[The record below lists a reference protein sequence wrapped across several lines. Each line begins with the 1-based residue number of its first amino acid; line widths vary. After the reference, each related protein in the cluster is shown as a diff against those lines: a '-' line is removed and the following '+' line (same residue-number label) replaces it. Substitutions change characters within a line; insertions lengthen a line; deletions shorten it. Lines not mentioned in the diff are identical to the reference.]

1 MHTYCMVG
9 VGLFV
14 IALIANITLINRP
27 VYQRDI
33 SEILKRDEDDY

>member
-1 MHTYCMVG
+1 MHAYCMVG

-14 IALIANITLINRP
+14 IALIAGITVKNWP

-33 SEILKRDEDDY
+33 SEILKHDEDDY